1 MSTSKEDLEQEL
13 RSAAGAGD
21 EEKVKR
27 LLRQGVDVNC
37 RGGRSGDTPLHKA
50 ASGGHVGVAELL
62 LEDVARVDIRNLVD
76 ERPLHSAAAGGHVGV
91 AELLLKV
98 GARVNS
104 RDEDE
109 ATPLHYAASGRHVG
123 VAELLLKAGAQVD
136 SRDWYGRTPEDIAAR
151 TPVPSGC
158 DKDRVL
164 EGRKKILELF
174 AAEKISRP
182 YMHKLKVGPEGGE
195 LRNAYCT
202 VSVSRGAVTMETE
215 ITCQVI
221 DPNDVT
227 LPLKDGEMLVSDV
240 IELGPHG
247 TTFRKP
253 VTVEMQYNSKSSG
266 VATEAAVWVTEDRSQ
281 WTELETSR
289 KGEDSAAVSVNHFS
303 IFAVISQPKQDKF
316 TVPSEGFK
324 LTSSTQ
330 PAVQISFP
338 EHAVTTDTQVTVQEL
353 RDAARRGDEEK
364 VTELLQQGVDVNCT
378 GWLQNTPL
386 QFAASGGHVG
396 VAKLLLKAGARV
408 DSRNQFEATP
418 LHSAA
423 SRGHVGVAELL
434 LEAGARMDSRNL
446 YGRTPEDI
454 AASTDVPSWQK
465 DRILEGRKKILE
477 LFAAEKLAR
486 PYRCKVGPEGSELQ
500 TPFCTVSVPR
510 EAVTMETEITCQV
523 INPND
528 VTLPLKDGELLVSDV
543 IQLGPHGTTF
553 RKPVTVQM
561 QYNSKSLD
569 GATKAVVWVTD
580 DRSQWTELQT
590 TEETDNRVAVSVNE
604 SFIFAVVSQPKQDK
618 FTLSAVESTITSTT
632 QPEVPITSPYMHKLK
647 VGPEGD
653 ELQTAYCT
661 VSVPRGAVTMETDI
675 TCQVI
680 NPNDVTLPL
689 KDGEMLV
696 SDIIELGPHGTT
708 FRKPVTVQM
717 QYNSKSLDGAR
728 EAVVWVTEDRSQWK
742 ELETSRKGED
752 RVAVSVDHFSIFAVI
767 SQPKHDQFTVPTEGF
782 KLTSSTQPAVQISF
796 PEHAVNTPTEVKLA
810 VQEVPQ
816 RAVDEI
822 KAKDYASRGLVGT
835 SPIVKVENVSGSE
848 IQKPVTVRFPHPQP
862 YMNIQH
868 EGPTKLKLMSR
879 KKEGENWMDVTDD
892 VDIKHTPQHVEAGVR
907 HFASYIAILVEEVG
921 EPKEIGQI
929 MLDLCDWLQRCGVQF
944 IVLQSGKNPNLVHV
958 QCCKDT
964 EAEERHAQLRQ
975 KGYTGLEPSRTVRL
989 LQGQRVKVSLEDN
1002 VSFAKSDPDDTITFH
1017 SLQSNLLQFV
1027 VKAEKG
1033 QEGLPG
1039 HGVVVFYELAQVVV
1053 TKEELVRR
1061 ALQPEESSGELKPT
1075 PPHKLCEIPVHVPY
1089 RPYTEVEGPQHATNP
1104 FSRCC
1109 MWIARCCGRAE
1120 APGGPGFIRMGSYQ
1134 GVGKYFFF
1142 IKENVSS
1149 NWKDLAFHLG
1159 FNAAD
1164 EDNIAGRNRDDKSR
1178 CWDVLEEWQKREG
1191 NKATIEV
1198 LINALENAGLRLVVD
1213 GLRDRFPVSK
1223 MAAAGVYKLDDGKST
1238 PNITS
1243 CFPVRGVLARQAEEA
1258 RQKSSKIASRHKLAA
1273 ILDIVGNVRYRR
1285 RERSVASRLP
1295 KRDRKLSDY
1304 NRKGYRAF
1312 PTAPEHG
1319 CWRNEKKTSGAGAW
1333 LLAKRE
1339 EDQRR
1344 FKAVLCAKP
1353 RDLQQIRTDLR
1364 RTNTLSET
1372 PGFGSRFTTVSQ
1384 AEDRIGLLDG
1394 FFLMRVH
1401 CVDDP
1406 SDLCAINISDKE
1418 LFRAKE
1424 VDFQLFDNVAYINA
1438 GENTLPFEIFRYF
1451 PIVRELELPVNNI
1464 TNINVNIGDFQ
1475 HLEVLD
1481 LSYNSLS
1488 EDSSLSLGFLPS
1500 LSEDSILSLGFLP
1513 RLKVLHLTGN
1523 QLKSLP
1529 PEMAR
1534 PHIEPDD
1541 LLEENPVW
1549 RFAAL
1554 EILFLDDNKLT
1565 ELQTFASL
1573 AGLKKLKHLHMDHN
1587 QVYSIPH
1594 LRAMEGGLLESPSFP
1609 PQSRDSRNPAG
1620 QTPTKT
1626 PQLSKE
1632 NVLDGTADVGT
1643 GITPEIPS
1651 NLEAVLEEDQGS
1663 SGGDEEDMLDGESA
1677 PPPFPE
1683 LRYLSIAHNM
1693 ITEEEDL
1700 IALAAWP
1707 LLSEV
1712 VIHSNPL
1719 TTKHSGDPPLLK
1731 RFLTDRLGINLVRLK
1746 PGELQK
1752 PPVVVE
1758 QKQRRTVKEQVRKV
1772 PKLPLYPMLEGPPPS
1787 AYTLSLPTATDLGT
1801 STPPSSHM
1809 PSTGGTAPRP
1819 EMGGIE
1825 RAQTFPSRPLPPISS
1840 TQQERPRTEP
1850 SGYPEADSDDSMP
1863 GLRRAD
1869 AWEHL
1874 EPQDSGTREGKRQP
1888 TDDSEPIFLTQIDDQ
1903 GEEVKEDATQEKKV
1917 APPEERRRKKHRRRK
1932 DKVPEKYKGYEIL
1945 LDADTD
1951 VGTKVPT
1958 DINGTVRALEYALKH
1973 PLVFRDTAV
1982 DLSTVQKP
1990 FQPARKTRAM
2000 PPAPTRERRIEKL
2013 DRMLDQMK
2021 DEITVI
2027 ETSLASALKDKKK
2040 FKREFP
2046 EAAQL
2051 LGEVQAKY
2059 NTVRAQSMQEHR
2071 RVQQEVRQTVQDI
2084 MDTKE
2089 KIRQLTTTAKDS

>member
-1 MSTSKEDLEQEL
+1 
-13 RSAAGAGD
+13 
-21 EEKVKR
+21 
-27 LLRQGVDVNC
+27 
-37 RGGRSGDTPLHKA
+37 
-50 ASGGHVGVAELL
+50 
-62 LEDVARVDIRNLVD
+62 
-76 ERPLHSAAAGGHVGV
+76 
-91 AELLLKV
+91 
-98 GARVNS
+98 
-104 RDEDE
+104 
-109 ATPLHYAASGRHVG
+109 
-123 VAELLLKAGAQVD
+123 
-136 SRDWYGRTPEDIAAR
+136 
-151 TPVPSGC
+151 
-158 DKDRVL
+158 
-164 EGRKKILELF
+164 
-174 AAEKISRP
+174 
-182 YMHKLKVGPEGGE
+182 
-195 LRNAYCT
+195 
-202 VSVSRGAVTMETE
+202 
-215 ITCQVI
+215 
-221 DPNDVT
+221 
-227 LPLKDGEMLVSDV
+227 
-240 IELGPHG
+240 
-247 TTFRKP
+247 
-253 VTVEMQYNSKSSG
+253 
-266 VATEAAVWVTEDRSQ
+266 
-281 WTELETSR
+281 
-289 KGEDSAAVSVNHFS
+289 
-303 IFAVISQPKQDKF
+303 
-316 TVPSEGFK
+316 
-324 LTSSTQ
+324 
-330 PAVQISFP
+330 
-338 EHAVTTDTQVTVQEL
+338 
-353 RDAARRGDEEK
+353 
-364 VTELLQQGVDVNCT
+364 
-378 GWLQNTPL
+378 
-386 QFAASGGHVG
+386 
-396 VAKLLLKAGARV
+396 
-408 DSRNQFEATP
+408 
-418 LHSAA
+418 
-423 SRGHVGVAELL
+423 
-434 LEAGARMDSRNL
+434 
-446 YGRTPEDI
+446 
-454 AASTDVPSWQK
+454 
-465 DRILEGRKKILE
+465 
-477 LFAAEKLAR
+477 
-486 PYRCKVGPEGSELQ
+486 
-500 TPFCTVSVPR
+500 
-510 EAVTMETEITCQV
+510 
-523 INPND
+523 
-528 VTLPLKDGELLVSDV
+528 
-543 IQLGPHGTTF
+543 
-553 RKPVTVQM
+553 
-561 QYNSKSLD
+561 
-569 GATKAVVWVTD
+569 
-580 DRSQWTELQT
+580 
-590 TEETDNRVAVSVNE
+590 
-604 SFIFAVVSQPKQDK
+604 
-618 FTLSAVESTITSTT
+618 
-632 QPEVPITSPYMHKLK
+632 
-647 VGPEGD
+647 
-653 ELQTAYCT
+653 
-661 VSVPRGAVTMETDI
+661 
-675 TCQVI
+675 
-680 NPNDVTLPL
+680 
-689 KDGEMLV
+689 
-696 SDIIELGPHGTT
+696 
-708 FRKPVTVQM
+708 
-717 QYNSKSLDGAR
+717 
-728 EAVVWVTEDRSQWK
+728 
-742 ELETSRKGED
+742 
-752 RVAVSVDHFSIFAVI
+752 
-767 SQPKHDQFTVPTEGF
+767 
-782 KLTSSTQPAVQISF
+782 
-796 PEHAVNTPTEVKLA
+796 
-810 VQEVPQ
+810 
-816 RAVDEI
+816 
-822 KAKDYASRGLVGT
+822 
-835 SPIVKVENVSGSE
+835 
-848 IQKPVTVRFPHPQP
+848 
-862 YMNIQH
+862 
-868 EGPTKLKLMSR
+868 
-879 KKEGENWMDVTDD
+879 
-892 VDIKHTPQHVEAGVR
+892 
-907 HFASYIAILVEEVG
+907 
-921 EPKEIGQI
+921 
-929 MLDLCDWLQRCGVQF
+929 
-944 IVLQSGKNPNLVHV
+944 
-958 QCCKDT
+958 
-964 EAEERHAQLRQ
+964 
-975 KGYTGLEPSRTVRL
+975 
-989 LQGQRVKVSLEDN
+989 
-1002 VSFAKSDPDDTITFH
+1002 
-1017 SLQSNLLQFV
+1017 
-1027 VKAEKG
+1027 
-1033 QEGLPG
+1033 
-1039 HGVVVFYELAQVVV
+1039 
-1053 TKEELVRR
+1053 
-1061 ALQPEESSGELKPT
+1061 
-1075 PPHKLCEIPVHVPY
+1075 
-1089 RPYTEVEGPQHATNP
+1089 
-1104 FSRCC
+1104 
-1109 MWIARCCGRAE
+1109 
-1120 APGGPGFIRMGSYQ
+1120 
-1134 GVGKYFFF
+1134 
-1142 IKENVSS
+1142 
-1149 NWKDLAFHLG
+1149 
-1159 FNAAD
+1159 
-1164 EDNIAGRNRDDKSR
+1164 
-1178 CWDVLEEWQKREG
+1178 
-1191 NKATIEV
+1191 
-1198 LINALENAGLRLVVD
+1198 
-1213 GLRDRFPVSK
+1213 

-1243 CFPVRGVLARQAEEA
+1243 CFPVRGVLARQAEE
-1258 RQKSSKIASRHKLAA
+1258 
-1273 ILDIVGNVRYRR
+1273 
-1285 RERSVASRLP
+1285 
-1295 KRDRKLSDY
+1295 
-1304 NRKGYRAF
+1304 
-1312 PTAPEHG
+1312 
-1319 CWRNEKKTSGAGAW
+1319 AGAW

-1488 EDSSLSLGFLPS
+1488 EDS
-1500 LSEDSILSLGFLP
+1500 ILSLGFLP

-1609 PQSRDSRNPAG
+1609 PQSRDSRNPPG

-1643 GITPEIPS
+1643 GSDYPGDPS

-1663 SGGDEEDMLDGESA
+1663 SGGDEEGMLDGESA

-1801 STPPSSHM
+1801 STPPSSHI
-1809 PSTGGTAPRP
+1809 PSTGGTVPRP

-1850 SGYPEADSDDSMP
+1850 SGFPEADSDDSMP

-1903 GEEVKEDATQEKKV
+1903 GEEVKEDATQAKKE

-1945 LDADTD
+1945 LDADGD

>member
-1 MSTSKEDLEQEL
+1 
-13 RSAAGAGD
+13 
-21 EEKVKR
+21 
-27 LLRQGVDVNC
+27 
-37 RGGRSGDTPLHKA
+37 
-50 ASGGHVGVAELL
+50 
-62 LEDVARVDIRNLVD
+62 
-76 ERPLHSAAAGGHVGV
+76 
-91 AELLLKV
+91 
-98 GARVNS
+98 
-104 RDEDE
+104 
-109 ATPLHYAASGRHVG
+109 
-123 VAELLLKAGAQVD
+123 
-136 SRDWYGRTPEDIAAR
+136 
-151 TPVPSGC
+151 
-158 DKDRVL
+158 
-164 EGRKKILELF
+164 
-174 AAEKISRP
+174 
-182 YMHKLKVGPEGGE
+182 
-195 LRNAYCT
+195 
-202 VSVSRGAVTMETE
+202 
-215 ITCQVI
+215 
-221 DPNDVT
+221 
-227 LPLKDGEMLVSDV
+227 
-240 IELGPHG
+240 
-247 TTFRKP
+247 
-253 VTVEMQYNSKSSG
+253 
-266 VATEAAVWVTEDRSQ
+266 
-281 WTELETSR
+281 
-289 KGEDSAAVSVNHFS
+289 
-303 IFAVISQPKQDKF
+303 
-316 TVPSEGFK
+316 
-324 LTSSTQ
+324 
-330 PAVQISFP
+330 
-338 EHAVTTDTQVTVQEL
+338 
-353 RDAARRGDEEK
+353 
-364 VTELLQQGVDVNCT
+364 
-378 GWLQNTPL
+378 
-386 QFAASGGHVG
+386 
-396 VAKLLLKAGARV
+396 
-408 DSRNQFEATP
+408 
-418 LHSAA
+418 
-423 SRGHVGVAELL
+423 
-434 LEAGARMDSRNL
+434 
-446 YGRTPEDI
+446 
-454 AASTDVPSWQK
+454 
-465 DRILEGRKKILE
+465 
-477 LFAAEKLAR
+477 
-486 PYRCKVGPEGSELQ
+486 
-500 TPFCTVSVPR
+500 
-510 EAVTMETEITCQV
+510 
-523 INPND
+523 
-528 VTLPLKDGELLVSDV
+528 
-543 IQLGPHGTTF
+543 
-553 RKPVTVQM
+553 
-561 QYNSKSLD
+561 
-569 GATKAVVWVTD
+569 
-580 DRSQWTELQT
+580 
-590 TEETDNRVAVSVNE
+590 
-604 SFIFAVVSQPKQDK
+604 
-618 FTLSAVESTITSTT
+618 
-632 QPEVPITSPYMHKLK
+632 
-647 VGPEGD
+647 
-653 ELQTAYCT
+653 
-661 VSVPRGAVTMETDI
+661 
-675 TCQVI
+675 
-680 NPNDVTLPL
+680 
-689 KDGEMLV
+689 
-696 SDIIELGPHGTT
+696 
-708 FRKPVTVQM
+708 
-717 QYNSKSLDGAR
+717 
-728 EAVVWVTEDRSQWK
+728 
-742 ELETSRKGED
+742 
-752 RVAVSVDHFSIFAVI
+752 
-767 SQPKHDQFTVPTEGF
+767 
-782 KLTSSTQPAVQISF
+782 
-796 PEHAVNTPTEVKLA
+796 
-810 VQEVPQ
+810 
-816 RAVDEI
+816 
-822 KAKDYASRGLVGT
+822 
-835 SPIVKVENVSGSE
+835 
-848 IQKPVTVRFPHPQP
+848 
-862 YMNIQH
+862 
-868 EGPTKLKLMSR
+868 
-879 KKEGENWMDVTDD
+879 
-892 VDIKHTPQHVEAGVR
+892 
-907 HFASYIAILVEEVG
+907 
-921 EPKEIGQI
+921 
-929 MLDLCDWLQRCGVQF
+929 
-944 IVLQSGKNPNLVHV
+944 
-958 QCCKDT
+958 
-964 EAEERHAQLRQ
+964 
-975 KGYTGLEPSRTVRL
+975 
-989 LQGQRVKVSLEDN
+989 
-1002 VSFAKSDPDDTITFH
+1002 
-1017 SLQSNLLQFV
+1017 
-1027 VKAEKG
+1027 
-1033 QEGLPG
+1033 
-1039 HGVVVFYELAQVVV
+1039 
-1053 TKEELVRR
+1053 
-1061 ALQPEESSGELKPT
+1061 
-1075 PPHKLCEIPVHVPY
+1075 
-1089 RPYTEVEGPQHATNP
+1089 
-1104 FSRCC
+1104 
-1109 MWIARCCGRAE
+1109 
-1120 APGGPGFIRMGSYQ
+1120 
-1134 GVGKYFFF
+1134 
-1142 IKENVSS
+1142 
-1149 NWKDLAFHLG
+1149 
-1159 FNAAD
+1159 
-1164 EDNIAGRNRDDKSR
+1164 
-1178 CWDVLEEWQKREG
+1178 
-1191 NKATIEV
+1191 
-1198 LINALENAGLRLVVD
+1198 
-1213 GLRDRFPVSK
+1213 

-1243 CFPVRGVLARQAEEA
+1243 CFPVRGVLARQAEE
-1258 RQKSSKIASRHKLAA
+1258 
-1273 ILDIVGNVRYRR
+1273 
-1285 RERSVASRLP
+1285 
-1295 KRDRKLSDY
+1295 
-1304 NRKGYRAF
+1304 
-1312 PTAPEHG
+1312 
-1319 CWRNEKKTSGAGAW
+1319 AGAW

-1488 EDSSLSLGFLPS
+1488 EDS
-1500 LSEDSILSLGFLP
+1500 ILSLGFLP

-1643 GITPEIPS
+1643 G
-1651 NLEAVLEEDQGS
+1651 
-1663 SGGDEEDMLDGESA
+1663 
-1677 PPPFPE
+1677 
-1683 LRYLSIAHNM
+1683 R
-1693 ITEEEDL
+1693 
-1700 IALAAWP
+1700 
-1707 LLSEV
+1707 
-1712 VIHSNPL
+1712 
-1719 TTKHSGDPPLLK
+1719 DPPLLK

-1758 QKQRRTVKEQVRKV
+1758 QKQRRT
-1772 PKLPLYPMLEGPPPS
+1772 GPPPS

-1809 PSTGGTAPRP
+1809 PSTGGTVPRP

-1973 PLVFRDTAV
+1973 PLVFRDKAV

-2089 KIRQLTTTAKDS
+2089 KIRQLTTTAKDG